1 MVGHPWG
8 DGCSQLLDLLGFFG
22 SAAPVAVDAGVLRGC
37 DLLEVLL
44 LQ

>member
-8 DGCSQLLDLLGFFG
+8 DGCSQLLDLLGFIG
-22 SAAPVAVDAGVLRGC
+22 SAAPAAIDVGGLRGYG
-37 DLLEVLL
+37 LLEVLL